1 MYLMNKSVT
10 QLQCLMI
17 LYLIPISP
25 FVKENLAFG
34 KQVTVSERYNNYNF
48 DPSLAVD
55 GDVTTDLLKC
65 SLTASGEKE
74 AWLTVDLGDVKNIAS
89 ITFLH
94 GGCK

>member
-10 QLQCLMI
+10 RLQCLMI
-17 LYLIPISP
+17 LYLIPISH

-34 KQVTVSERYNNYNF
+34 KPVNVSKRYNTKNF

-55 GDVTTDLLKC
+55 SDVSTYLLKC

-74 AWLTVDLGDVKNIAS
+74 AWFTVDLGEVKNIATIS
-89 ITFLH
+89 FLH